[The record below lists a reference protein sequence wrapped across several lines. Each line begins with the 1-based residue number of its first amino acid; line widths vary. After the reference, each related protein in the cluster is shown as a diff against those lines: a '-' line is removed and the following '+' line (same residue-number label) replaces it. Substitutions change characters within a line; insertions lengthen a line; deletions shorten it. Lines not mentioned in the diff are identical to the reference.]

1 MVRAVRGNLDH
12 LAAQPSHQRSVFA
25 HRVNHDDPILRDGEK
40 HIQELTLCGKALA
53 GARRAQI
60 HPVCRFQLFAVSHN
74 DIVRKCVHAIVEG
87 LPSHAELPCHKRN
100 KDGCGAGGHTAL
112 DFYLVVTK
120 GQRGNKALFL
130 LPVQTAQSAVVFLRD
145 TAHGKHI
152 VFQPLAVRSK
162 VYHRKGQQ
170 KHSLIAGLQ
179 ISQKFRCVLAE
190 CNQVR
195 GKNIRVIAGAHS
207 LSLFL
212 HFHFSDV
219 RDFPL
224 DGLNCL
230 ELIHGLNVH
239 GHGHF
244 RIQLQDFRQ
253 QLIRKLRCHN
263 LQVGHRA
270 PILADTECAGLA
282 EVETVRGNKV
292 FCAKPGLWD
301 VFPRK
306 AERLAAPR
314 MHLGMKQR
322 KAGPPVH
329 RLRGN
334 AQPLKVS
341 HDISLH
347 TLQTGPSLRNP
358 LGGYAKGDVF

>member
-1 MVRAVRGNLDH
+1 MG
-12 LAAQPSHQRSVFA
+12 
-25 HRVNHDDPILRDGEK
+25 
-40 HIQELTLCGKALA
+40 
-53 GARRAQI
+53 
-60 HPVCRFQLFAVSHN
+60 
-74 DIVRKCVHAIVEG
+74 KCVHAIVEG

-112 DFYLVVTK
+112 DFHLVVTK
-120 GQRGNKALFL
+120 GQRRNKTLLL
-130 LPVQTAQSAVVFLRD
+130 LPVQTAQSAVVFLCD
-145 TAHGKHI
+145 AAHGKHI
-152 VFQPLAVRSK
+152 VFQPLAGRSK
-162 VYHRKGQQ
+162 VYHCKGQQ
-170 KHSLIAGLQ
+170 KHSLIARLQ
-179 ISQKFRCVLAE
+179 ISKKLRCVLAE
-190 CNQVR
+190 CDQVR
-195 GKNIRVIAGAHS
+195 GKNVRVIAGAYS

-224 DGLNCL
+224 DGLDCL

-263 LQVGHRA
+263 LQVGHCA
-270 PILADTECAGLA
+270 PILVDTKCAGLA
-282 EVETVRGNKV
+282 EVETVRGDKV
-292 FCAKPGLWD
+292 FCAKSGLWD

-306 AERLAAPR
+306 AERFAAPR
-314 MHLGMKQR
+314 MHLAMKQR

-334 AQPLKVS
+334 AQSLKVS
-341 HDISLH
+341 HDIGLH
-347 TLQTGPSLRNP
+347 TLQTGPCLRNP

>member
-1 MVRAVRGNLDH
+1 M
-12 LAAQPSHQRSVFA
+12 
-25 HRVNHDDPILRDGEK
+25 
-40 HIQELTLCGKALA
+40 
-53 GARRAQI
+53 
-60 HPVCRFQLFAVSHN
+60 
-74 DIVRKCVHAIVEG
+74 RKCVHAIVEG
-87 LPSHAELPCHKRN
+87 LPRHAELPCHKGD
-100 KDGCGAGGHTAL
+100 KDGCGAGCHTAL

-120 GQRGNKALFL
+120 GQRRNKSLFL
-130 LPVQTAQSAVVFLRD
+130 LPVQPLEGAVVFLCD
-145 TAHGKHI
+145 AAHGKHI
-152 VFQPLAVRSK
+152 VFQPLAGRGHID
-162 VYHRKGQQ
+162 YRKSQ
-170 KHSLIAGLQ
+170 KEHPLVAGLE
-179 ISQKFRCVLAE
+179 V
-190 CNQVR
+190 
-195 GKNIRVIAGAHS
+195 GKELRRILGKGNEVGWENVGIVPGPDS

-224 DGLNCL
+224 DGLDCL

-244 RIQLQDFRQ
+244 SIQLQDFRQ

-263 LQVGHRA
+263 LQVGHRT
-270 PILADTECAGLA
+270 PILADAECAGLA

-292 FCAKPGLWD
+292 FCAEPGLRD

-314 MHLGMKQR
+314 MHLAMKQR

-341 HDISLH
+341 HDIGLH
-347 TLQTGPSLRNP
+347 TLQTGPCLRNP

>member
-1 MVRAVRGNLDH
+1 M
-12 LAAQPSHQRSVFA
+12 
-25 HRVNHDDPILRDGEK
+25 
-40 HIQELTLCGKALA
+40 
-53 GARRAQI
+53 
-60 HPVCRFQLFAVSHN
+60 
-74 DIVRKCVHAIVEG
+74 
-87 LPSHAELPCHKRN
+87 
-100 KDGCGAGGHTAL
+100 
-112 DFYLVVTK
+112 
-120 GQRGNKALFL
+120 
-130 LPVQTAQSAVVFLRD
+130 PVQTAQSAVVFLRD

-306 AERLAAPR
+306 AERLTAPR
-314 MHLGMKQR
+314 VHLAMKQR
-322 KAGPPVH
+322 KAGPSVH

-341 HDISLH
+341 HDIGLH
-347 TLQTGPSLRNP
+347 TLQTGPCLRNP

>member
-1 MVRAVRGNLDH
+1 M
-12 LAAQPSHQRSVFA
+12 
-25 HRVNHDDPILRDGEK
+25 
-40 HIQELTLCGKALA
+40 
-53 GARRAQI
+53 
-60 HPVCRFQLFAVSHN
+60 
-74 DIVRKCVHAIVEG
+74 
-87 LPSHAELPCHKRN
+87 
-100 KDGCGAGGHTAL
+100 
-112 DFYLVVTK
+112 
-120 GQRGNKALFL
+120 
-130 LPVQTAQSAVVFLRD
+130 PVQTAQSAVVFLCD

-152 VFQPLAVRSK
+152 IFQPLAGRRK

-179 ISQKFRCVLAE
+179 IGKKLRRVLAE
-190 CNQVR
+190 CDQVR

-212 HFHFSDV
+212 HFHFPNV

-224 DGLNCL
+224 DGLDCL

-239 GHGHF
+239 GHSHF
-244 RIQLQDFRQ
+244 CIQLQDFRQ

-270 PILADTECAGLA
+270 PILADAECAGLA

-292 FCAKPGLWD
+292 FCAKPGLRD

-306 AERLAAPR
+306 AERFAAPR
-314 MHLGMKQR
+314 MHLAMKQR

-334 AQPLKVS
+334 AQPLKVP
-341 HDISLH
+341 HDIGLH

-358 LGGYAKGDVF
+358 LGGYAKGDVL

>member
-1 MVRAVRGNLDH
+1 M
-12 LAAQPSHQRSVFA
+12 
-25 HRVNHDDPILRDGEK
+25 
-40 HIQELTLCGKALA
+40 
-53 GARRAQI
+53 
-60 HPVCRFQLFAVSHN
+60 
-74 DIVRKCVHAIVEG
+74 
-87 LPSHAELPCHKRN
+87 
-100 KDGCGAGGHTAL
+100 
-112 DFYLVVTK
+112 
-120 GQRGNKALFL
+120 
-130 LPVQTAQSAVVFLRD
+130 PVQTAQSAVVFLCD

-152 VFQPLAVRSK
+152 IFQPLAGRRK

-179 ISQKFRCVLAE
+179 IGKKLRRVLAE
-190 CNQVR
+190 CDQVR

-224 DGLNCL
+224 DGLDCL

-239 GHGHF
+239 GHSHF

-292 FCAKPGLWD
+292 FCAKPGLRD

-314 MHLGMKQR
+314 MHLAMKQR

-341 HDISLH
+341 HDIGLH
-347 TLQTGPSLRNP
+347 TLQTGPCLRNP